1 MILPLQTTVLNS
13 MAPNEEDSPTVRE
26 IKTAITENLKNR
38 YSACH
43 DFLHKCTV
51 LDPRFK
57 ALPHVDD
64 ACRDR
69 IYNNLITEIATME
82 EQSEE
87 ATAVS
92 SSPVTG
98 HPEASS
104 PPVKKSAMAELF
116 GELFKTQVGNK
127 PTLQLVKE
135 EVTLYKAVDCISM
148 DFNPL
153 EWWRTNEPTYPHIAK
168 LAKHYLAVPATSVP
182 SERCVF
188 AAATHTPSQKEQ
200 SVFLKMSRS
209 FCGSCR
215 APLSG
220 GDRHIICVSCLGEG
234 HAALALADGGCPH
247 CELLPMATLRTRL
260 ASFHETALP
269 AVMPRHKKRR
279 AQRVPEP
286 PPTEKSSPVRPPAL
300 PPASP
305 ESLSPGQWPP
315 FAAASVGDIEE
326 EAAVIEEDSCS
337 ILASGSEDWSS
348 SVDLAPSSAREPSG
362 KRANIEAE
370 LTRLL
375 TQATQSL
382 GLEWSA
388 PDEPARNRLDGC
400 FLQGDR
406 ISTPL
411 RPAPFLPELH
421 EELAKS
427 WSAPFSARMRSSAS
441 AAFSVVDGAK
451 GRGYLSLPLVEDAVA
466 AHLCP
471 PSAGRRAKTAL
482 PSKAC
487 HTTSA
492 MHSRA

>member
-1 MILPLQTTVLNS
+1 ERYLEQQAAVYSALTEKTLKKNKEISTLSDQDLKIAEDVLEVLKPLKTITTLMSTESTPSVSMILPLQTTVLNS

-148 DFNPL
+148 DFNPH
-153 EWWRTNEPTYPHIAK
+153 PHIAK

-182 SERCVF
+182 SERVF
-188 AAATHTPSQKEQ
+188 STAGDIVTA
-200 SVFLKMSRS
+200 SRS
-209 FCGSCR
+209 
-215 APLSG
+215 
-220 GDRHIICVSCLGEG
+220 
-234 HAALALADGGCPH
+234 AL
-247 CELLPMATLRTRL
+247 
-260 ASFHETALP
+260 
-269 AVMPRHKKRR
+269 
-279 AQRVPEP
+279 
-286 PPTEKSSPVRPPAL
+286 
-300 PPASP
+300 
-305 ESLSPGQWPP
+305 
-315 FAAASVGDIEE
+315 
-326 EAAVIEEDSCS
+326 
-337 ILASGSEDWSS
+337 
-348 SVDLAPSSAREPSG
+348 SVDNV
-362 KRANIEAE
+362 K
-370 LTRLL
+370 
-375 TQATQSL
+375 
-382 GLEWSA
+382 
-388 PDEPARNRLDGC
+388 
-400 FLQGDR
+400 
-406 ISTPL
+406 
-411 RPAPFLPELH
+411 
-421 EELAKS
+421 
-427 WSAPFSARMRSSAS
+427 
-441 AAFSVVDGAK
+441 
-451 GRGYLSLPLVEDAVA
+451 
-466 AHLCP
+466 
-471 PSAGRRAKTAL
+471 
-482 PSKAC
+482 
-487 HTTSA
+487 
-492 MHSRA
+492 